1 MSVSDHMSEVC
12 QTEIRGLIARAP
24 RMVAGTTEW
33 TPSTMGFQ
41 YRLALADDLASE
53 LTELVADVPAAPTQ
67 SERLLEFAFG
77 VRIGAARDFL
87 IRKATALSQ
96 ERYECESLQGINERA
111 TEALVTLNYP
121 MPPLVNNL
129 LGFRASLSQV
139 PEEGMNPSEMV
150 GTVALHVDKPEMFV
164 GMSQMFLPQLAEFQ
178 LEKGGPPV
186 RLPESLIPVPDIV
199 AFAAMSDDAIGVSV
213 GQGEETRLLNFLE
226 TEAEHDGSFFSV
238 NYDIAAY
245 MDRLT
250 EFQHMSGAMDDGI
263 MDGEYEG
270 DRDAR
275 ALRNTE
281 MAEAFQEAFKNMAG
295 RSELAFRFDEGGF
308 AVDSRM
314 QFQKLEE

>member
-1 MSVSDHMSEVC
+1 MSEVC

-250 EFQHMSGAMDDGI
+250 EFQHMSGAMGDGI
-263 MDGEYEG
+263 MDGEFEG